1 MADATPSRPID
12 EKALLAQALQDNG
25 KAEGIK
31 NPEKLP
37 QFVQVNPKT
46 RMKEPGQVTRSIIT
60 GNIITTR

>member
-1 MADATPSRPID
+1 MADANPSRPVD

-31 NPEKLP
+31 NPEKLQP
-37 QFVQVNPKT
+37 FVEVNSKT
-46 RMKEPGQVTRSIIT
+46 RMKEPGQVTRSIIS